1 MQMLKLFLPEI
12 KELFAQK
19 NWLELKELLLEI
31 PPPDISDLITE
42 IDESQRIVILR
53 LLPKNI
59 LAEVFSYLDAKLKQD
74 VLKSITEDETRAI
87 LAGMPPDD
95 RTEFLEELPGQ
106 AIQKM
111 VTLLSSEDRKEA
123 LQLLGYPE
131 ESVGRLMTPDYVAVR
146 PEWTVE
152 EALSHIRQKG
162 LDSETTNVIYVTDR
176 WWRLIGVLGL
186 RRLILANPSDKVEEI
201 MDTSV
206 VSVSAFED
214 REKAV
219 QLIKRYDV
227 VALPVLDASGI
238 LLGII
243 TIDDLFDVADEEV
256 TEDSKNPPL
265 LIP

>member
-1 MQMLKLFLPEI
+1 MQVLKLFIPEI
-12 KELFAQK
+12 KELLAQK
-19 NWLELKELLLEI
+19 NWLELRELLLEI
-31 PPPDISDLITE
+31 PEPDISDLVQVLP
-42 IDESQRIVILR
+42 DSQRIVILR
-53 LLPKNI
+53 LLPKGK
-59 LAEVFSYLDAKLKQD
+59 LAEVFTHLDAKVKQD
-74 VLKSITEDETRAI
+74 VLKTITEDETRAI

-111 VTLLSSEDRKEA
+111 VTLLSAEDRKEA
-123 LQLLGYPE
+123 LQLLGYPGK
-131 ESVGRLMTPDYVAVR
+131 SVGRLMTPDYVAIR

-152 EALSHIRQKG
+152 EALAHVRQKG
-162 LDSETTNVIYVTDR
+162 MDSETTNVIYVTDK

-186 RRLILANPSDKVEEI
+186 RRLILANPGDKVEDI

-206 VSVSAFED
+206 ISVSAFED

-243 TIDDLFDVADEEV
+243 TIDDLFDVAD
-256 TEDSKNPPL
+256 
-265 LIP
+265 

>member
-152 EALSHIRQKG
+152 
-162 LDSETTNVIYVTDR
+162 DR
-176 WWRLIGVLGL
+176 
-186 RRLILANPSDKVEEI
+186 K
-201 MDTSV
+201 SV
-206 VSVSAFED
+206 V
-214 REKAV
+214 
-219 QLIKRYDV
+219 
-227 VALPVLDASGI
+227 
-238 LLGII
+238 
-243 TIDDLFDVADEEV
+243 
-256 TEDSKNPPL
+256 
-265 LIP
+265 